1 MVLRKKVSLALAA
14 GVLVA
19 GAACTNEVI
28 YVYGGGGSAGTTASS
43 DGAGETAASGGG
55 AASNGA
61 SSNGA
66 ATNGVGSTGVGSTGS
81 ANASTGSVSP
91 TGPAQSTCEAVC
103 GEVSTCTVTSDAA
116 ACVAA
121 CEAVSPTCKPQH
133 QAWLACLVAN
143 GYHLSFGCPAA
154 AACEPLLWP
163 YLLCQGGCAG
173 GSCGGS
179 PGGSCGCNA
188 ACGEAQFDTSCF
200 PTEPGI
206 MACQCK
212 QNGQVVGNCF
222 GPSDPKACDA
232 ARSCC
237 ASLLFVDG

>member
-1 MVLRKKVSLALAA
+1 MNRRARWTSGLAL
-14 GVLVA
+14 GLVA
-19 GAACTNEVI
+19 LTSACNNEVI
-28 YVYGGGGSAGTTASS
+28 YVYAGSGGA
-43 DGAGETAASGGG
+43 GG
-55 AASNGA
+55 AAPTDAVTATASESASSSAASSSSEATGA
-61 SSNGA
+61 SV
-66 ATNGVGSTGVGSTGS
+66 T
-81 ANASTGSVSP
+81 ASTGSVAP
-91 TGPAQSTCEAVC
+91 TGPMASTCELVC
-103 GEVSTCTVTSDAA
+103 SEVATCTTAGDAA
-116 ACVAA
+116 ACAAA

-133 QAWLACLVAN
+133 QAWLQCLIAN

-173 GSCGGS
+173 GSCSGS
-179 PGGSCGCNA
+179 PSGSCGCNA

-212 QNGQVVGNCF
+212 QDGQIVGNCF

-237 ASLLFVDG
+237 SSLLFADG